1 MTLTKV
7 SGSLISDNAV
17 GLSQLAGGTDGN
29 LITYDGNG
37 DPVAVATGTS
47 GHVLTSAGA
56 GATPVF
62 ADATTVYRNGE
73 IIENLELTCTG
84 QQQTVLSGTYTAP
97 TVSAV
102 QTLTTSYVDATGSAL
117 SYTAP
122 TGATRVIYDF
132 GCLASYDGG
141 DAHSMTNWK
150 LFLDNVEVTAF
161 RRPASAYLQE
171 TFRNLRWTFL
181 IGGTANAANG
191 VVASWTS
198 AKAIKL
204 QARESSSSSDSKLH
218 TTVNWEGAAD
228 TTIFVPP
235 TISIKAIK

>member
-29 LITYDGNG
+29 LLTYDASGN
-37 DPVAVATGTS
+37 PSHVATGTS

-56 GATPVF
+56 GAPPVF

-73 IIENLELTCTG
+73 IIENIELICTG
-84 QQQTVLSGTYTAP
+84 QQQTVVSGTYTAP

-122 TGATRVIYDF
+122 TGATRVVYEYR
-132 GCLASYDGG
+132 CLVSYDGG
-141 DAHSMTNWK
+141 DAHSRTNWH
-150 LFLDNVEVTAF
+150 LLLDDVEVTAF
-161 RRPASAYLQE
+161 RRPASTDLQE
-171 TFRNLRWTFL
+171 HIHNLRWTFL

-198 AKAIKL
+198 AKVIKL
-204 QARESSSSSDSKLH
+204 QAREGNSSADSKLH
-218 TTVNWEGAAD
+218 TTVNWEGVAD

-235 TISIKAIK
+235 TLSIKAIK